1 MSQLIEKM
9 QENRRVEVDPEY
21 ALAFAK
27 ETQKS
32 KGSLPDKLNLDPD
45 KVGQGLAKL
54 VLSLVEII
62 RQLLEKQAMRRM
74 EHGSVTDEEIERM
87 GETFM
92 KLEEK
97 IIELRKAFDLDEED
111 LNISLGPIQDI
122 E

>member
-1 MSQLIEKM
+1 MPQLV
-9 QENRRVEVDPEY
+9 QENKIEVDPED

-27 ETQKS
+27 ETRKS
-32 KGSLPDKLNLDPD
+32 KGSLPDKLNLDPE
-45 KVGQGLAKL
+45 KVEQGLAKL
-54 VLSLVEII
+54 VLSLVELI
-62 RQLLEKQAMRRM
+62 RQLLEKQAMRRI

-97 IIELRKAFDLDEED
+97 LIELRKAFNLDEED

>member
-1 MSQLIEKM
+1 MSQLIQDIQGNK
-9 QENRRVEVDPEY
+9 VDVDPLY
-21 ALAFAK
+21 ADAFAK

-32 KGSLPDKLNLDPD
+32 KGSLPNKLNLEPE

-54 VLSLVEII
+54 VLSLVEVI

-74 EHGSVTDEEIERM
+74 EHGTVTDEEIERM

-111 LNISLGPIQDI
+111 LNISLGPIQDV

>member
-1 MSQLIEKM
+1 MPQII
-9 QENRRVEVDPEY
+9 QENKVDVEEAYRD
-21 ALAFAK
+21 AFAR

-32 KGSLPDKLNLDPD
+32 KGSLPKKLNLDAE
-45 KVGQGLAKL
+45 KVEQGLAKL
-54 VLSLVEII
+54 VLSLVELI
-62 RQLLEKQAMRRM
+62 RQLLEKQAMRRI

-97 IIELRKAFDLDEED
+97 IIELRKAFNLDEED

-122 E
+122 D